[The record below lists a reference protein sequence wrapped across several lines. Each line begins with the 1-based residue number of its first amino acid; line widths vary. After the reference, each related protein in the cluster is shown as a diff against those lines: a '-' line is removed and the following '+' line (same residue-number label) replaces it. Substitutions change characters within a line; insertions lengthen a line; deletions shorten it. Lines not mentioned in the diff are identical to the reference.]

1 MYICHHLFK
10 EGITIRILYLGWIG
24 QKNVG
29 DDLMFY
35 NFVKLSK
42 EIYGES
48 CFIQGILPSE
58 KHDYFNYYDLI
69 CLGGDSILLEGYIN
83 VLHRAL
89 LKGKKV
95 IIWGSG
101 YDDLL
106 DDSFIHRI
114 ETTNVPAYIYSD
126 EIEEK
131 LNNIANNAEFF
142 GVRGPLTYKILQKS
156 NINMDKIIISGDSGF
171 LLEPSSADSIPS
183 NLKFSLKDKYI
194 GVNFGTSFNN
204 IYGKNESKI
213 LNDMIV
219 VCKALINQGYKL
231 YLYSM
236 WHKDLDS
243 LTKLY
248 KCINMKE
255 KVKLDLNIRDAK
267 VTAAILK
274 NCLFTINLKLHANII
289 SAVSNTPFIC
299 LGYILKSHDLMQSI
313 NCSDLIITTDNKNLI
328 SNIMSKV
335 TYITNNQSQI
345 KQTLTSSIT
354 KYKSILKQSLH

>member
-1 MYICHHLFK
+1 
-10 EGITIRILYLGWIG
+10 
-24 QKNVG
+24 
-29 DDLMFY
+29 
-35 NFVKLSK
+35 
-42 EIYGES
+42 
-48 CFIQGILPSE
+48 
-58 KHDYFNYYDLI
+58 
-69 CLGGDSILLEGYIN
+69 
-83 VLHRAL
+83 
-89 LKGKKV
+89 
-95 IIWGSG
+95 
-101 YDDLL
+101 
-106 DDSFIHRI
+106 
-114 ETTNVPAYIYSD
+114 
-126 EIEEK
+126 
-131 LNNIANNAEFF
+131 
-142 GVRGPLTYKILQKS
+142 
-156 NINMDKIIISGDSGF
+156 MDKIIISGDSGF

-299 LGYILKSHDLMQSI
+299 LGYRLKPHDLMQSI

-345 KQTLTSSIT
+345 KQTLTSSIA